1 MKFLVVY
8 TPQGGILYSVP
19 NTGAYRSTEVEVPEG
34 KILSALDLSSD
45 TPKAV
50 LEDNPVTLTE
60 ELKKELEGGKKE
72 REEIKSTQIMMQ
84 SALAE
89 FMNDMSK
96 DEEEG

>member
-19 NTGAYRSTEVEVPEG
+19 TTGTYKSIELEVPKG
-34 KILSALDLSSD
+34 KVLSALDLSSG

-50 LEDNPVTLTE
+50 LEDSHVTLTE
-60 ELKKELEGGKKE
+60 ELKKELEEGKRE
-72 REEIKSTQIMMQ
+72 REEIKSTQITMQ

-96 DEEEG
+96 DEEG